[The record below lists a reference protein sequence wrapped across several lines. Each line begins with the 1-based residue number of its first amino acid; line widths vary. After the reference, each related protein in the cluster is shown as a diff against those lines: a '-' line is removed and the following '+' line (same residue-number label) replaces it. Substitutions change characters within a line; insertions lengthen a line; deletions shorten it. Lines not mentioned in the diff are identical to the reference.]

1 MISPK
6 AKLRQQQI
14 LEAAAL
20 CFYKTG
26 FHQTSMQDICEAAGL
41 SPGSLYRYFKSK
53 EALIAAL
60 IEHDREENAAFIRQ
74 LSEKKDV
81 FEALDA
87 LVDAAARSMDN
98 PVYRALY
105 IESVAEGVRNE
116 QVKNLLRQHTDSTVA
131 ALEALLK
138 DDPTPA
144 VTARFILAALDGVVS
159 QKALDETLDLTPQIA
174 LFKTMLRQL
183 LQKETP

>member
-1 MISPK
+1 MVSPK

-53 EALIAAL
+53 EDLIAAL
-60 IEHDREENAAFIRQ
+60 IEHDRQENTTFIQQ

-105 IESVAEGVRNE
+105 IESIAEGVRNE
-116 QVKNLLRQHTDSTVA
+116 RVRTLLRQHTDSAAA
-131 ALEALLK
+131 ALESLLK
-138 DDPTPA
+138 DDL
-144 VTARFILAALDGVVS
+144 TARFILAALDGVVS
-159 QKALDETLDLTPQIA
+159 QKALDESLDLTPQIA

-183 LQKETP
+183 LKKEIP